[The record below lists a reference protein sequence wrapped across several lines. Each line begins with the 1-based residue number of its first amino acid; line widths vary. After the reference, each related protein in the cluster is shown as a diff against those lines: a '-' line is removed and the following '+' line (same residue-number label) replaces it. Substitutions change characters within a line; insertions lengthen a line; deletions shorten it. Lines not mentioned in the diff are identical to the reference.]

1 MTIDPSELPLS
12 ARTLAIRKIVR
23 TVGAE
28 GAAADL
34 PEPAVL
40 ASTFATIRAH
50 YPDMTPEQI
59 DAAIRAEFR
68 TWDAQSDE
76 PGFWDDVD
84 AARAL
89 DPDWHDNPDR
99 SFGPSP
105 GALHDTP
112 QKLVAA
118 YRAWQD
124 ATLPADELIDV
135 IMWRATPARAK
146 PGDAERYAG
155 TMMQMVK
162 AHPRSDEL
170 LKYGVEQ
177 ARRAGLLG
185 KRG

>member
-1 MTIDPSELPLS
+1 MAIDSGDLPPS
-12 ARTLAIRKIVR
+12 ARKPTIADIVMDLAKTPMTEADMSATLV
-23 TVGAE
+23 
-28 GAAADL
+28 
-34 PEPAVL
+34 PAV
-40 ASTFATIRAH
+40 RAH
-50 YPDMTPEQI
+50 YPDMPPEQLK
-59 DAAIRAEFR
+59 AAVRAEAIA
-68 TWDAQSDE
+68 WNAQLDA
-76 PGFWDDVD
+76 PGFFKDLK
-84 AARAL
+84 AAAAL
-89 DPDWHDNPDR
+89 DPDWYDNGR
-99 SFGPSP
+99 SIGPNP

-124 ATLPADELIDV
+124 ATLPVDELIDV
-135 IMWRATPARAK
+135 IMWRATPTRAK

-185 KRG
+185 KAKRG

>member
-1 MTIDPSELPLS
+1 MPDTPPPTIAEIVMDLAKMPVTEADMSE
-12 ARTLAIRKIVR
+12 TIV
-23 TVGAE
+23 
-28 GAAADL
+28 
-34 PEPAVL
+34 PAV
-40 ASTFATIRAH
+40 REH
-50 YPDMTPEQI
+50 YPDMTPEQLEQ
-59 DAAIRAEFR
+59 AILAEVRA
-68 TWDAQSDE
+68 WDAQTGA

-89 DPDWHDNPDR
+89 DPDWHENPNR

-105 GALHDTP
+105 GALYDTP

-146 PGDAERYAG
+146 PEDARRYAD
-155 TMMQMVK
+155 TMMQIVNS
-162 AHPRSDEL
+162 HPRRDEL
-170 LKYGVEQ
+170 MEYGVEQ

>member
-1 MTIDPSELPLS
+1 MTIDPGDQPSFKPKPTIAEIVMD
-12 ARTLAIRKIVR
+12 LAKSCM
-23 TVGAE
+23 TEAYM
-28 GAAADL
+28 
-34 PEPAVL
+34 
-40 ASTFATIRAH
+40 SATIVPVVKAH

-68 TWDAQSDE
+68 AWDAQSDE

-105 GALHDTP
+105 GALYDTP

-124 ATLPADELIDV
+124 ATLPVEDLVEV
-135 IMWRATPARAK
+135 IMRRAIPARAK
-146 PGDAERYAG
+146 PGDAEVIAG
-155 TMMQMVK
+155 AMMQMVK
-162 AHPRSDEL
+162 AHPRRDEL
-170 LKYGVEQ
+170 LGYGVEQ
-177 ARRAGLLG
+177 AWRAGIRG
-185 KRG
+185 KAKRG

>member
-1 MTIDPSELPLS
+1 MPDTPPPTIAAIVMDLAKFPVTEADLS
-12 ARTLAIRKIVR
+12 ATLV
-23 TVGAE
+23 
-28 GAAADL
+28 
-34 PEPAVL
+34 PAV
-40 ASTFATIRAH
+40 REH
-50 YPDMTPEQI
+50 YPDMTPEQL
-59 DAAIRAEFR
+59 DAAIRAEVCA
-68 TWDAQSDE
+68 WDAQMGE
-76 PGFWDDVD
+76 PGFWDDLD

-162 AHPRSDEL
+162 AHPRSAEI
-170 LKYGVEQ
+170 LKYGAEQ

>member
-1 MTIDPSELPLS
+1 MPDTQPPTIADIVMDFAKSCMTEAYMS
-12 ARTLAIRKIVR
+12 
-23 TVGAE
+23 
-28 GAAADL
+28 
-34 PEPAVL
+34 
-40 ASTFATIRAH
+40 ATIVPVVKAH

-105 GALHDTP
+105 GALYDTP
-112 QKLVAA
+112 QKLVSA

-124 ATLPADELIDV
+124 ATLPVDELIDV

-146 PGDAERYAG
+146 PGDAERYAD

-162 AHPRSDEL
+162 AHPRSAEL
-170 LKYGVEQ
+170 LRYGAEQ